1 MRRLTLLIVL
11 LLSCSAVLFGQ
22 SSDYATGL
30 DYFQKG
36 DYANAITALTKA
48 ANTADANQQKAKVKL
63 EQAKKCQDAM
73 ERAKNAYANKQYQ
86 KAKDAYNE
94 VLALNSKDAVAK
106 QGVANCDKML
116 SQDSS
121 SGGSSS
127 NPTLS
132 VSTSTQYFS
141 SAGETKT
148 LSVTCS
154 SSWSVVSSPT
164 GFTATKKSS
173 SQLTITASANSTTSK
188 RSGKVRIAT
197 SDGSVSRD
205 IPVEQYAASATLD
218 LSSHKITFPASGG
231 TQNVSVSGNESWY
244 HVTSG
249 ASWFSS
255 SQRIDKT
262 TNSGTITVTASVN
275 SSTSSRSGTIT
286 VKNSSGKSETINVTQ
301 QGAETTLS
309 ASSLSFNWS
318 YTSGSENVTITTNA
332 SSYSVNSTPSWCT
345 VSRNGNTLTLSR
357 TTNYSSSSRSGTIG
371 ISAGNKSLSISV
383 TQRAYPSSSSS
394 SSSGS
399 YSRTRSRHYYNG
411 MDEKAFRIG
420 WSFGL
425 EACDEKFGLGT
436 GLMMRVGR
444 FDSIFNLVSGI
455 RYQYLADY
463 PETDEYGNY
472 IESDGESTG
481 YVLVPVELQ
490 FKLSNWDQDS
500 DFSIY
505 MGGGFEYDLMNN
517 GGTGGLGKIGIK
529 TANLDMNLYL
539 KFSDYTLFG
548 FGAAIYF

>member
-1 MRRLTLLIVL
+1 MRRLTIFLVL
-11 LLSCSAVLFGQ
+11 FLSCTAFLFGQ

-48 ANTADANQQKAKVKL
+48 ANTADANQQKAKIKL

-94 VLALNSKDAVAK
+94 VLALNSKDATAK

-116 SQDSS
+116 SQGSS
-121 SGGSSS
+121 SGGTSTT
-127 NPTLS
+127 TLS
-132 VSTSTQYFS
+132 VNTSTQYFS
-141 SAGETKT
+141 AAGETKT

-154 SSWSVVSSPT
+154 TSWTVVSSPS

-244 HVTSG
+244 HVTTG
-249 ASWFSS
+249 ATWFSS
-255 SQRIDKT
+255 SQRIDNKT
-262 TNSGTITVTASVN
+262 NAGTITVTASAN
-275 SSTSSRSGTIT
+275 TSTSTRSGTIT

-301 QGAETTLS
+301 QAAETTLS

-318 YTSGSENVTITTNA
+318 YSSGTDNVTITTNA
-332 SSYSVNSTPSWCT
+332 SDYSVNSTPSWCT
-345 VSRNGNTLTLSR
+345 VSRNGSTLTLSR
-357 TTNYSSSSRSGTIG
+357 STNYSSSSRSGTIG

-383 TQRAYPSSSSS
+383 TQRGYPSSSS

-399 YSRTRSRHYYNG
+399 YSRTRYRHYYNG
-411 MDEKAFRIG
+411 MDDTAFRLG

-455 RYQYLADY
+455 RYQYLGDY
-463 PETDEYGNY
+463 PETDEYGQY
-472 IESDGESTG
+472 VETGGETTS
-481 YVLVPVELQ
+481 YVLVPIELQ
-490 FKLSNWDQDS
+490 LKLSNWDQDS
-500 DFSIY
+500 DFTIY
-505 MGGGFEYDLMNN
+505 LGGGFEYDLMKN

-529 TANLDMNLYL
+529 AANLDMNLYL